1 MNVLYTAEGTAWGG
15 RQGRAV
21 SSDGN
26 LAVDLVR
33 PKELGGPG
41 GAGTNPE
48 QLFAV
53 GYAGCFHSA
62 LQLVARTEKI
72 DITDSA
78 VTVRISLAKDDA
90 GAFAIVAEIEAEIP
104 TVSREEAQALVEKA
118 HAVCPYSNATRG
130 NVNARLIVTES

>member
-1 MNVLYTAEGTAWGG
+1 
-15 RQGRAV
+15 
-21 SSDGN
+21 
-26 LAVDLVR
+26 VDLVR
-33 PKELGGPG
+33 PKELGEPG
-41 GAGTNPE
+41 GPGTNPE

-104 TVSREEAQALVEKA
+104 TVSREEAQALVE
-118 HAVCPYSNATRG
+118 
-130 NVNARLIVTES
+130 